1 VHSGLPRNS
10 LTVEITEGVL
20 IHDAEGVI
28 HCLDE
33 LHAAGAKVSIDDF
46 GTGFSA
52 LSYLKLFDIDYLKI
66 DKSFINNLVSDGSDK
81 ALTEAIVDLAHRL
94 GIEAIA
100 EGVESIAQRD
110 ALAAIGCDYIQG
122 YYYSQAVTREIF
134 EKLLDRQHAH

>member
-1 VHSGLPRNS
+1 MFAFVRALLALLLVLPMLAAAPPLRVVVDQNYPPFILRNARGELEGYS
-10 LTVEITEGVL
+10 VDLWRLWQQKTGVQVELRG
-20 IHDAEGVI
+20 
-28 HCLDE
+28 
-33 LHAAGAKVSIDDF
+33 
-46 GTGFSA
+46 
-52 LSYLKLFDIDYLKI
+52 
-66 DKSFINNLVSDGSDK
+66 VSDGSDK

-110 ALAAIGCDYIQG
+110 VLAAIGCDYIQG